1 MDELTKLLPREDLS
15 PEQEKK
21 VLAEILAECQAD
33 TKFMARLLY
42 PHEFYAPMTD
52 LHDELF
58 DFLDHCPAK
67 RKVISAPRGLT
78 KTTVGK
84 LLIKKAILFQL
95 KHFIGYLTNS
105 GDIAQVTTEGI
116 KSDLVSNTLV
126 RKIFGPVEFQRAGFG
141 DQGNDKGEEKW
152 TQKSWIAYGETMML
166 PRGVTQQVN
175 GLLWGHIRPDL
186 WIVDDLDDRQEVRN
200 EVQRKKLREW
210 FYGVLMYTFSQYENF
225 QDGEILFFDTVKHED
240 ALIVHLFDDPDW
252 EHLALPVCTDDYK
265 TRAPDFRSQE
275 RLDAEI
281 KGHQNRRTM
290 DVFAR
295 EMQCIASSPES
306 GNFRADMFIYYSEN
320 DKDFVENVRKR
331 LINILIWDP
340 AKTKNPANDQTGLVV
355 WGVDLEYNKF
365 YVRYANGLHLTL
377 NEQHDQVFKLAET
390 FNIQALGIE
399 VTSLEEHILY
409 PFKNECIR
417 RKKAPLVQKIIELKA
432 RLGKGELTGQ
442 EGGKEG
448 RIRGLISFYEQGL
461 VIHERNASGPLVGQL
476 LGSRLR
482 DVADA
487 AAYLPQMLEKG
498 VKYMMPMDAQGDTPW
513 EIEDEYKALK
523 NEPPMKRQVFA

>member
-1 MDELTKLLPREDLS
+1 MKLLPREDLS
-15 PEQEKK
+15 PEQQRETRNELMAQCL
-21 VLAEILAECQAD
+21 VD
-33 TKFMARLLY
+33 TKFMAQLLY

-58 DFLDHCPAK
+58 DFIDNNPAK
-67 RKVISAPRGLT
+67 KKAISAPRGLT

-84 LLIKKAILFQL
+84 LLIKKNMLFQL

-105 GDIAQVTTEGI
+105 GEIAQVTTEGI
-116 KSDLVSNTLV
+116 KSDLVSNLLV
-126 RKIFGPVEFQRAGFG
+126 RKIFGPVEMQRAVGEEEEV
-141 DQGNDKGEEKW
+141 QSEEKW
-152 TQKSWIAYGETMML
+152 TQKAWIAYGETMML
-166 PRGVTQQVN
+166 PRGYGQQVN
-175 GLLWGHIRPDL
+175 GLLWGHHRPDL
-186 WIVDDLDDRQEVRN
+186 WIVDDLDDRIEVRN
-200 EVQRKKLREW
+200 EVQRKRLREW
-210 FYGVLMYTFSQYENF
+210 FYGVLMYTFGQYEDY
-225 QDGEILFFDTVKHED
+225 QDYEIIYFDTVKHED
-240 ALIVHLFDDPDW
+240 GLIVHLAEDPEW
-252 EHLALPVCTDDYK
+252 EYLALPVCTDDYK
-265 TRAPDFRSQE
+265 TRAPSFRSQA

-281 KGHQNRRTM
+281 KGHQDRRTM
-290 DVFAR
+290 DIFAR

-365 YVRYANGLHLTL
+365 YVRYANGLHLTV
-377 NEQHDQVFKLAET
+377 NEQHDKVFELSNAY
-390 FNIQALGIE
+390 NIQALGIE
-399 VTSLEEHILY
+399 VTGLEEHILY

-417 RKKAPLVQKIIELKA
+417 RKQAHLAQKIIEMKA

-461 VIHERNASGPLVGQL
+461 VLHERNTSGPLVGQL

-498 VKYMMPMDAQGDTPW
+498 VKYMAPLQVEGANAYS
-513 EIEDEYKALK
+513 IEDEYKVLK
-523 NEPPMKRQVFA
+523 NEPPMSRQVFA